1 MAERVSLMEILYLSS
16 LFAPWV
22 LKGFHLVLSQAPLRI
37 RPPLVG
43 RMSPGAVSIPLLG
56 GAICLLADA
65 HLQHRVRGIWPFLRG
80 HIMALNAGRPGP
92 VMQMLADM
100 DMAVTGM

>member
-1 MAERVSLMEILYLSS
+1 
-16 LFAPWV
+16 
-22 LKGFHLVLSQAPLRI
+22 
-37 RPPLVG
+37 
-43 RMSPGAVSIPLLG
+43 MSPGSVGIQFSIAWRVSN
-56 GAICLLADA
+56 A